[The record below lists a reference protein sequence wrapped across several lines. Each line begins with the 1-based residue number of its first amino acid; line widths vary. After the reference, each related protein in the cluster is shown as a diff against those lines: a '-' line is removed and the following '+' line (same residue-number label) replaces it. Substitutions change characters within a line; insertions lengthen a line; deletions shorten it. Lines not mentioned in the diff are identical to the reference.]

1 MTRLNEAALDLD
13 LALEE
18 DDEYILSREM
28 LVNLEAKRM
37 RLAGRYDACA
47 DVLRALNL
55 EGLLD
60 YIDSFNP
67 SAEAPYH
74 NAKHEAAV
82 VTAAYEGGR
91 YHGLNRYE
99 LRSLVIAAALHDFD
113 HSAGELTDDL
123 NIKAAIDGLYLVHRA
138 VSFTPSAITES
149 ELALAERLIKVTEFK
164 DDKFTHAP
172 QDLLEGILRDADLM
186 MPYVEGELRT
196 DLFLG
201 LRRELE
207 TAGKSYSAEDFAD
220 GVAGFYKTAAWHS
233 AWAIEKAATQGWPQ
247 RLESLRYVLRG

>member
-1 MTRLNEAALDLD
+1 MTRLNEATLDLD

-18 DDEYILSREM
+18 DDEHILSREM

-37 RLAGRYDACA
+37 RLACRPDACA

-55 EGLLD
+55 EALLD

-74 NAKHEAAV
+74 NARHEASV
-82 VTAAYEGGR
+82 VTAVYEGGR
-91 YHGLNRYE
+91 YHGLERHE
-99 LRSLVIAAALHDFD
+99 LRSLVIAAAMHDFD

-138 VSFTPSAITES
+138 LSFTASAITES
-149 ELALAERLIKVTEFK
+149 ELALAERLIRVTEFK
-164 DDKFTHAP
+164 DGKFTFEP
-172 QDLLEGILRDADLM
+172 KDRLEGIIRDADLM
-186 MPYVEGELRT
+186 MPYTDLDLRIE
-196 DLFLG
+196 LFLG

-207 TAGKSYSAEDFAD
+207 TAGKSYSAEDYAN
-220 GVAGFYKTAAWHS
+220 GVVDFYKATPWHT
-233 AWAIEKAATQGWPQ
+233 AWANEKAATQGWSQ